1 MGIPH
6 LTRSLS
12 PYGEKVVLPQ
22 HPEKHE
28 NAIIDGPSL
37 AYHVFY
43 VCIARRTS
51 ARNALEATP
60 TYQELGQA
68 AVNWLEQIEQ
78 YGLKM
83 YVDHRGL
90 FAHCKWLI
98 FFSLTANLCSL
109 MVYYPCQNKIRD

>member
-6 LTRSLS
+6 LTHSLS
-12 PYGEKVVLPQ
+12 PYGDKVVLPQ
-22 HPEKHE
+22 HPASHQ

-37 AYHVFY
+37 AYHVFS
-43 VCIARRTS
+43 VCIARRTG

-68 AVNWLEQIEQ
+68 AVNWFEQIET

-83 YVDHRGL
+83 YVDH
-90 FAHCKWLI
+90 
-98 FFSLTANLCSL
+98 
-109 MVYYPCQNKIRD
+109 

>member
-6 LTRSLS
+6 LTHSLS
-12 PYGEKVVLPQ
+12 PYGDKVVLPQ
-22 HPEKHE
+22 NPADNQ

-43 VCIARRTS
+43 VCIARRAG
-51 ARNALEATP
+51 ARNALDAAP

-68 AVNWLEQIEQ
+68 AVDWLEQIET

-83 YVDHRGL
+83 YVDYRGP
-90 FAHCKWLI
+90 
-98 FFSLTANLCSL
+98 SRVSG
-109 MVYYPCQNKIRD
+109 

>member
-6 LTRSLS
+6 LTHSLS
-12 PYGEKVVLPQ
+12 PYGEKIVLPQ
-22 HPEKHE
+22 NPANDE

-37 AYHVFY
+37 AYHIFY
-43 VCIARRTS
+43 VCIARRTG

-60 TYQELGQA
+60 TYEELGQA

-78 YGLKM
+78 YGLNM

-90 FAHCKWLI
+90 FRV
-98 FFSLTANLCSL
+98 SG
-109 MVYYPCQNKIRD
+109 